1 VIEYDFAMPVTED
14 ITLYAYWIVIIE
26 DPGPSYNP
34 GPSYLPPSTP
44 AEEPK
49 PDIETDTDS
58 STGKKDCLVVI
69 ATLNKSGSVN
79 SKATAE
85 DISAA
90 HTTAVQGGYSRMY
103 LKIPEGGTG
112 ISASTMKKLY
122 TAAGG
127 TDIYLIFDFYD
138 TYEVDES
145 DVYGKFLL
153 KLNDKTGQILTG
165 LDFDTTRIQTAQNY
179 IENRWDTEILASY
192 ETKQKSPWGDT
203 ATFSISIDRLGFKA
217 NDGEKLYALIYDT
230 KENKW
235 YQTSATIEDGNV
247 IVKTKRAGIITIVTD
262 SVK

>member
-1 VIEYDFAMPVTED
+1 MF
-14 ITLYAYWIVIIE
+14 
-26 DPGPSYNP
+26 
-34 GPSYLPPSTP
+34 
-44 AEEPK
+44 
-49 PDIETDTDS
+49 
-58 STGKKDCLVVI
+58 
-69 ATLNKSGSVN
+69 
-79 SKATAE
+79 
-85 DISAA
+85 
-90 HTTAVQGGYSRMY
+90 

-165 LDFDTTRIQTAQNY
+165 LDFDTKRIQTAQDY
-179 IENRWDTEILASY
+179 IENRWDTEILASF

-203 ATFSISIDRLGFKA
+203 ATFNISIDRLGFKA
-217 NDGEKLYALIYDT
+217 NDGKKLYALIYDT